1 MKPASTKRLSIAGIS
16 LMELLVATA
25 IMSLIAII
33 GTKIMVEGSQYLRLN
48 QMAID
53 AQRSGLALS
62 TQVNNGLQTT
72 KRNLI
77 ATDASGVVFASP
89 FKPDGTAEY
98 EVSDNKLKWQKWV
111 CFYYDASAQKVTRRE
126 QPIGSPSSNPG
137 LAPAPATFAS
147 NPALSMVGTE
157 ITHFQVAQVTV
168 VPPVFGVNITVG
180 SMTDVSRYGIEL
192 HTEVSPR
199 N

>member
-1 MKPASTKRLSIAGIS
+1 MKPASTKRLSLAGIS

-111 CFYYDASAQKVTRRE
+111 CFYYDASAQKVTPTRTADRQSQFKSRLGPSPGDFCFQPGPEYGGDGNHAFSSGTSHRRSTRFWR
-126 QPIGSPSSNPG
+126 QY
-137 LAPAPATFAS
+137 
-147 NPALSMVGTE
+147 
-157 ITHFQVAQVTV
+157 H
-168 VPPVFGVNITVG
+168 
-180 SMTDVSRYGIEL
+180 SRLYD
-192 HTEVSPR
+192 R
-199 N
+199 R